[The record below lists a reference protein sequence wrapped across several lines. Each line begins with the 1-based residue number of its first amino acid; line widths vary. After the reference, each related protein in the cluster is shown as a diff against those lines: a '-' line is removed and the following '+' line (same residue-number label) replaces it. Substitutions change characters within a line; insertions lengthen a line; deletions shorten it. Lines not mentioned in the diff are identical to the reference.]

1 MNVRAERGYF
11 GELWYGAKSLLIGLK
26 VTAKAFCQ
34 PIVTVQYPR
43 EECDITP
50 NYRGHIELVFNPESG
65 GCDCI
70 VCGMCARA
78 CPSDCIVVKGEKKE
92 GEKKKSLTRFELD
105 FTKCSLCGSCVEAC
119 PKGAIDYSQDYNIAG
134 FTREEFHYD
143 LIERLN
149 RRHQQPLAAAAGGN

>member
-1 MNVRAERGYF
+1 MNKNGYF
-11 GELWYGAKSLLIGLK
+11 GELWYGGKSLLIGLK
-26 VTAKAFCQ
+26 VTFKAMLQ
-34 PIVTVQYPR
+34 PLVTVQYPR
-43 EECDITP
+43 EECNITP

-65 GCDCI
+65 TCDCI

-78 CPSDCIVVKGEKKE
+78 CPSDCIRVEGEKKE
-92 GEKKKSLTRFELD
+92 GEKSKTLSLFALD

-134 FTREEFHYD
+134 FSREDFHYD

-149 RRHQQPLAAAAGGN
+149 RRHQQPHAAAAGGN